1 MGSENNWTVDLW
13 LTGPKHQLS
22 SENIHRH
29 RAATARCVINHC
41 CQVSVTCTTH
51 YHRIL
56 FLSLLQFHFTHFP
69 HSRTINPHQKRR
81 HSPSLIP
88 HPSHLHRTAVRLWSV
103 LPHQN
108 RRQGPQTR
116 RADETGLDRTDKTK
130 HHFQPPAPQVPQTH
144 LKGNTVNG
152 VQIRTCSLCTVPHT
166 HRRFF
171 GTDSSEMTPFI
182 SQITDFHFT
191 TWFRHRRR
199 RSSWMSV
206 MLLYENKVRKH

>member
-1 MGSENNWTVDLW
+1 MAN
-13 LTGPKHQLS
+13 GPKAPALIWKHSPSSCCHSTLRNQSLLS
-22 SENIHRH
+22 SLSYL
-29 RAATARCVINHC
+29 HC
-41 CQVSVTCTTH
+41 PLSPHPVPVLASVSLH
-51 YHRIL
+51 PL
-56 FLSLLQFHFTHFP
+56 
-69 HSRTINPHQKRR
+69 SRTINPHQKRR

-144 LKGNTVNG
+144 LKGNTVDG

>member
-41 CQVSVTCTTH
+41 CQVSVTCTAH

-69 HSRTINPHQKRR
+69 HFTHYKPTPEATTQPLSHPAPVTLTQDCCKALICSTTPEQTTRTTDQARR
-81 HSPSLIP
+81 P
-88 HPSHLHRTAVRLWSV
+88 
-103 LPHQN
+103 
-108 RRQGPQTR
+108 
-116 RADETGLDRTDKTK
+116 ETGLDRTDKTK

-144 LKGNTVNG
+144 LKGNTVDG

-191 TWFRHRRR
+191 T
-199 RSSWMSV
+199 
-206 MLLYENKVRKH
+206 

>member
-1 MGSENNWTVDLW
+1 MWLPERRAADKREINGDGSENNWTVDPW

-41 CQVSVTCTTH
+41 CQVSVTCTAH

-81 HSPSLIP
+81 HSPSVIP
-88 HPSHLHRTAVRLWSV
+88 HPSHLHRTAVRLT
-103 LPHQN
+103 PAQMTRTTDQA
-108 RRQGPQTR
+108 RRL
-116 RADETGLDRTDKTK
+116 ETGLDRTDKTK
-130 HHFQPPAPQVPQTH
+130 HHFQRPAPQVPQTH
-144 LKGNTVNG
+144 LKGNTVDG

-191 TWFRHRRR
+191 T
-199 RSSWMSV
+199 
-206 MLLYENKVRKH
+206 